1 MSTSSESAEE
11 IVRLSLEGMEVIARI
26 SGIAAKNVAVALY
39 TVMQDKQKT
48 KGKARLSNMIRTE
61 KELKIFS
68 VKKDELKIFC
78 KAAKSYGILYCAL
91 VSGKNKNIDDMVDIM
106 VKAEDAPRI
115 NRIIERYRLSTFDK
129 ASIENT
135 IKREREANKSKD
147 LSDNVPDVGE
157 EKTNI
162 DDAMIDDIFAKP
174 IKKEE
179 NSNQNPNA
187 AKTEKSP
194 PLEHSL
200 ESNNNSE
207 GVSKSVKKES
217 VRKKLEDIKTE
228 QKTEMELKETQKSK
242 NNINIEQNQMRPE
255 IPKTKST
262 TKKERGK

>member
-1 MSTSSESAEE
+1 MSTSSDSAEQ
-11 IVRLSLEGMEVIARI
+11 IVRLSLEGMEVVARI
-26 SGIAAKNVAVALY
+26 SGVAAKNVAVALY
-39 TVMQDKQKT
+39 TVMQDKEKT

-91 VSGKNKNIDDMVDIM
+91 VSGKNRNIDDMVDIM

-115 NRIIERYRLSTFDK
+115 NRIIERYRLSTYDK

-135 IKREREANKSKD
+135 IEKEREANKSKD
-147 LSDNVPDVGE
+147 LSDNVPDIGE

-162 DDAMIDDIFAKP
+162 DDEIIEDIFTKP
-174 IKKEE
+174 IAKEE
-179 NSNQNPNA
+179 NVNQNPNA

-207 GVSKSVKKES
+207 GVSKPAKKES
-217 VRKKLEDIKTE
+217 VRKKLEDIKAE
-228 QKTEMELKETQKSK
+228 QKIEAELKETQKSK
-242 NNINIEQNQMRPE
+242 TNVKVEQTHIQTQK
-255 IPKTKST
+255 PKA

>member
-135 IKREREANKSKD
+135 IKRASEDAEQMAQSGYQVYQRNPEDEMYKIENIQTFIEG
-147 LSDNVPDVGE
+147 PDGE
-157 EKTNI
+157 LYI
-162 DDAMIDDIFAKP
+162 IFAYG
-174 IKKEE
+174 
-179 NSNQNPNA
+179 
-187 AKTEKSP
+187 
-194 PLEHSL
+194 
-200 ESNNNSE
+200 NNNYTSE
-207 GVSKSVKKES
+207 MDV
-217 VRKKLEDIKTE
+217 I
-228 QKTEMELKETQKSK
+228 Q
-242 NNINIEQNQMRPE
+242 I
-255 IPKTKST
+255 
-262 TKKERGK
+262 